1 MFKVIKYIL
10 LLVSIQTQVQAI
22 ELETHEIET
31 SYPAEIRQN
40 VISTNS
46 YQDFNKNVGFFLDQ
60 GLYVSKFGNKYIP
73 LLSTQFGVILNNSFS
88 IFSGLQYS
96 VTKNSLDMEFE
107 DGETHSV
114 HLSKFSSFNAGLGYS
129 FFGEYFIHP
138 KLRAAFG
145 RAYYEVENDDFR
157 YINNYD
163 YFSPAL
169 SAEVNFWKFMTL
181 ETGIQYRHIFKSEQ
195 KVANNNFEFMFHI
208 LIGNF

>member
-10 LLVSIQTQVQAI
+10 LLVSIQTQIQAI

-96 VTKNSLDMEFE
+96 VTKNSIEMEFE
-107 DGETHSV
+107 DNERFCC
-114 HLSKFSSFNAGLGYS
+114 K
-129 FFGEYFIHP
+129 
-138 KLRAAFG
+138 
-145 RAYYEVENDDFR
+145 
-157 YINNYD
+157 
-163 YFSPAL
+163 
-169 SAEVNFWKFMTL
+169 
-181 ETGIQYRHIFKSEQ
+181 
-195 KVANNNFEFMFHI
+195 
-208 LIGNF
+208 